1 MIHALALSL
10 RLTLALVLAAAA
22 TAKVARFVDFRRT
35 VRAVLGSRGA
45 TPAAAAVV
53 AAESVL
59 AASLGI
65 GALAGV
71 TALATVV
78 LFVGF
83 AALSVWA
90 VRRGLRVACNCFG
103 RANEE
108 LGRATLAR
116 SALLAGA
123 AATYWAL
130 LQASDLSLAAR
141 EIPPAAG
148 LALAFVLTGRWLLAG
163 GDLVRIIRQRRRL
176 DFDLAA
182 QSPPAR

>member
-35 VRAVLGSRGA
+35 IRTVLGSRGA

-65 GALAGV
+65 GALAAT
-71 TALATVV
+71 TALATIV

-90 VRRGLRVACNCFG
+90 ARRGLRVACNCFG
-103 RANEE
+103 RADEE

-130 LQASDLSLAAR
+130 LRASDGSFAVR
-141 EIPPAAG
+141 EIPAAAG
-148 LALAFVLTGRWLLAG
+148 IALALVLAGRWLLTG
-163 GDLVRIIRQRRRL
+163 GDLVRIVRQRRSL
-176 DFDLAA
+176 DSDLAA
-182 QSPPAR
+182 QLPSAR

>member
-45 TPAAAAVV
+45 RPAAAAVV

-90 VRRGLRVACNCFG
+90 VWRGLRVTCNCFG